1 MMIPPSD
8 DTPIGY
14 GRPPVHSRF
23 RKGRSGNPS
32 GRRRGKGLHSLLQEA
47 LDETVVL
54 RVGGKRRRVSKAEVV
69 ISGLVERS
77 ALGDWHSARLLFYL
91 MQKFEPKNRA
101 PDPDPAEAESARER
115 LIRELDRLAE
125 EQAEQE
131 RRDTAL
137 AECAPAP
144 EGEAGPGTISGSSV
158 PTAPASQ
165 P

>member
-1 MMIPPSD
+1 MA
-8 DTPIGY
+8 
-14 GRPPVHSRF
+14 GRQCTAAFAKAAPAIRAAADAARDCTASS
-23 RKGRSGNPS
+23 K
-32 GRRRGKGLHSLLQEA
+32 EA

-91 MQKFEPKNRA
+91 MQKFEPENRA

-125 EQAEQE
+125 EAEQK
-131 RRDTAL
+131 RRDA
-137 AECAPAP
+137 APAEPAAAPDP
-144 EGEAGPGTISGSSV
+144 ETGLGADDTPG
-158 PTAPASQ
+158 
-165 P
+165 